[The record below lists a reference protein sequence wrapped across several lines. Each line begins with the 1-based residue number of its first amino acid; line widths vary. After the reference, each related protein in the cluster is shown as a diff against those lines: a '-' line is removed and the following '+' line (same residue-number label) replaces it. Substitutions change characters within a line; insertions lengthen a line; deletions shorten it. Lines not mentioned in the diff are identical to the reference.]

1 MHAKSML
8 LVVAGALCVA
18 AGVVGASR
26 ARTLPARPPEAQ
38 PSSARDVASATFLIR
53 DVRLFDGSQVVERT
67 SVLVRDGKIAAVGVD
82 LSAPAGVTVIEGA
95 GQTLLPGLI
104 DSHVHAFGD
113 ALARALVFG
122 VTTALDMFTD
132 HQQAAQWR
140 REQKASGGAPT
151 RADIVSAG
159 TMVTAPK
166 GHGTQF
172 GMPIPTITS
181 PAEAVAFVDAR
192 IAEGSDFIKVVY
204 NPRDAFGIS
213 MPSIDEATLRA
224 VIAAAKARNKLV
236 VVHIGSIAAAKTAI
250 AAGASGLVHIFG
262 NEPPPSDFGSFTKTA
277 GAFVIPTLSV
287 IESATGTAGG
297 AGLTEV
303 PALAP
308 YLNAVERGAL
318 RTSYPH
324 RPGSPLRLQHA
335 LDATRQLHAA
345 GVPVLAGSD
354 APNAGTAH
362 GATIHRELELLVQAG
377 LPTSAALAAAT
388 STPARAF
395 GLTDRGRIAPG
406 LRADLVLVGGNPLAD
421 ITATRQIEAVWKGG
435 VRLDRQPA
443 PTTANDSQAI
453 GSGAISDFDGAS
465 ITAAFGAGWQISTD
479 TMMGGASEAKMDL
492 IKPGAAGS
500 GGALG
505 ITGTIKAGSPFPWA
519 GAMFFPAS
527 APMAP
532 ADVSKFTEIVFHARG
547 DGREYQLMVFAAEL
561 GNTPAV
567 QTFTAGAEWREQVF
581 TLKSFG
587 IDGKNLRGILFSA
600 GSAAG
605 GFSVAIDQVR
615 LR

>member
-1 MHAKSML
+1 ML
-8 LVVAGALCVA
+8 LVLAGALCVV

-26 ARTLPARPPEAQ
+26 ARTSPAAPQ
-38 PSSARDVASATFLIR
+38 DLASANSFLVR

-67 SVLVRDGKIAAVGVD
+67 SVLVRDGKIADVGVD
-82 LSAPAGVTVIEGA
+82 LTAPAGVKVIEGA
-95 GQTLLPGLI
+95 GRTLLPGLI
-104 DSHVHAFGD
+104 DAHVHAFGD

-122 VTTALDMFTD
+122 VTTEIDMFTD

-140 REQKASGGAPT
+140 REQKASGGAPG

-172 GMPIPTITS
+172 GMPIPTIAS
-181 PAEAVAFVDAR
+181 AAEAAAFVDAR

-224 VIAAAKARNKLV
+224 VIAAAKARGKLV
-236 VVHIGSIAAAKTAI
+236 VVHIGSVAAAETAI

-262 NEPPPSDFGSFTKTA
+262 NEPPPAEFGSRARAA

-297 AGLTEV
+297 AALTEV

-308 YLNAVERGAL
+308 YLTSTERGAL
-318 RTSYPH
+318 RTSFPH
-324 RPGSPLRLQHA
+324 RPGSPLRVQHA
-335 LDATRQLHAA
+335 MDATRQLHAA
-345 GVPVLAGSD
+345 GVPILAGSD

-377 LPTSAALAAAT
+377 LPTAAALAAAT
-388 STPARAF
+388 SNPARAF
-395 GLTDRGRIAPG
+395 GLADRGRIAPG
-406 LRADLVLVGGNPLAD
+406 LRADLVLIGGNPLTD

-435 VRLDRQPA
+435 IRLDRQPA
-443 PTTANDSQAI
+443 STTENASQAI
-453 GSGAISDFDGAS
+453 ATGAISDFDGAS

-479 TMMGGASEAKMDL
+479 TMMGGASEAKMEL
-492 IKPGAAGS
+492 VKPGAAGS
-500 GGALG
+500 AGALG

-519 GAMFFPAS
+519 GAMFFPAA

-532 ADVSKFTEIVFHARG
+532 ADVSKFTEIVFYARG
-547 DGREYQLMVFAAEL
+547 DGRDYQLMVFAPEL

-567 QTFTAGAEWREQVF
+567 QAFTAGAEWREHVF
-581 TLKSFG
+581 PLKSFG

-600 GSAAG
+600 GSAPGA
-605 GFSVAIDQVR
+605 FSVAIDQVR